1 MLFYPGEFSMTA
13 VWLVAMIV
21 LLIIEGIVPGL
32 VSIWFAIGAFA
43 AMISA
48 ILGAPLW
55 LQVLWFFAVSI
66 LTLCLTRPFA
76 KKYVNS
82 RATPTNAAMLI
93 GKECVVTEAIDNVLG
108 TGAVTVGGKVW
119 TARTEEPDGKAE
131 TGKVMTVVRIDG
143 VKLIV
148 K

>member
-1 MLFYPGEFSMTA
+1 MPPMEWIWLAAIVVFA
-13 VWLVAMIV
+13 VA
-21 LLIIEGIVPGL
+21 EASTSAL
-32 VSIWFAIGAFA
+32 VSLWFIGGSVA
-43 AMISA
+43 ALIA
-48 ILGAPLW
+48 ALCHAPLW
-55 LQVLWFFAVSI
+55 LQFVLFVAVSA
-66 LTLCLTRPFA
+66 LLLFALRPL
-76 KKYVNS
+76 VRS
-82 RATPTNAAMLI
+82 RLNRRITPTNAERNVGQIAI
-93 GKECVVTEAIDNVLG
+93 VTEAIDNVLG